1 MHQPIFRYSTVNSTV
16 QYASILRIN
25 KMKLSEKIVCF
36 WLCTMGTRSATFPS
50 THIIF
55 MLYKLNHIEILS
67 HHCYLAALCRPQS
80 EIPHTQSHGRQM
92 KKERKR
98 NINTKHQRWLQKSPV
113 SCYCFSPFFACMCC
127 VMYMVHT
134 MDVWTMIL
142 WSTDCECVL
151 CFILIFCIIEMS
163 KYLMYL
169 YVILRCTWYFVGRS
183 SIHEKMR
190 WEKNFGWMANS
201 INIFFHMNE

>member
-36 WLCTMGTRSATFPS
+36 WLCTVCTRSATFPS

-98 NINTKHQRWLQKSPV
+98 TKKKHQHKTSTLITKITSELLLFL
-113 SCYCFSPFFACMCC
+113 SIFC
-127 VMYMVHT
+127 VY
-134 MDVWTMIL
+134 
-142 WSTDCECVL
+142 VL
-151 CFILIFCIIEMS
+151 CNVHGTYYGRMDYDSMKYGLWMCALLHFDFLHYWNVQIFNVLVRYS
-163 KYLMYL
+163 PL
-169 YVILRCTWYFVGRS
+169 YVVLCRS
-183 SIHEKMR
+183 VVHSRKNAMR
-190 WEKNFGWMANS
+190 KKLWLNG
-201 INIFFHMNE
+201 